1 MKISPLSI
9 LFDKGFSSDKKIY
22 FISGNEITL
31 MQKVK
36 SVIIEKYNKNE
47 KALVKKINSIDDFV
61 DEVGLFENKRL
72 CLVENSKAINIEKLD
87 KIKNSNTDFIFVQE
101 NSQKIKRLKS
111 IILKDKDSYLIDCYD
126 LDKDSKIKIL
136 NHFINVNKL
145 EIDKNIYWAL
155 VEKLDNKYGFLEN
168 DLLKILG
175 IKSKDMT
182 INNIKKVLTVDDSDK
197 DRLFFYLFRKNR
209 EIVELYRDKIVTTSD
224 VNELYYY
231 CRFYCQLIIECKN
244 LEEYDKKIPVYLFK
258 EKNFLLNIYKKYN
271 SKKKK
276 LLLNLLSSTER
287 ILRKDSNL
295 SIIFGLRF
303 LLNIKKITIS

>member
-1 MKISPLSI
+1 MKISPLNI
-9 LFDKGFSSDKKIY
+9 LFNIGFSSDKKIY

-31 MQKVK
+31 MQKIK
-36 SVIIEKYNKNE
+36 SVIIEEYNKNE
-47 KALVKKINSIDDFV
+47 KVSVKKINSIDDFV
-61 DEVGLFENKRL
+61 DEFGLFEDKRL
-72 CLVENSKAINIEKLD
+72 CLVENSKTINIEKLN
-87 KIKNSNTDFIFVQE
+87 KIKNSSTDFIFVQE
-101 NSQKIKRLKS
+101 NSQKIKKLKS

-126 LDKDSKIKIL
+126 LDRDSKIKIL
-136 NHFINVNKL
+136 NHFINLNKL

-168 DLLKILG
+168 DLLKILDL
-175 IKSKDMT
+175 KSKDMN
-182 INNIKKVLTVDDSDK
+182 INNIKKILTVDDTGK
-197 DRLFFYLFRKNR
+197 DMLFFYLFRKNR
-209 EIVELYRDKIVTTSD
+209 EIVELYRDKIITPSD

-244 LEEYDKKIPVYLFK
+244 LEEYNKKIPVYLFK

-276 LLLNLLSSTER
+276 LLLNLLSSTEKL
-287 ILRKDSNL
+287 LRKDSSL

>member
-1 MKISPLSI
+1 MKISPLNI

-31 MQKVK
+31 MQKIK
-36 SVIIEKYNKNE
+36 SVIIEEYNKNE
-47 KALVKKINSIDDFV
+47 KVSVKKINSIDDFV
-61 DEVGLFENKRL
+61 DEFGLFEDKRL
-72 CLVENSKAINIEKLD
+72 CLVENSKTINIEKLN
-87 KIKNSNTDFIFVQE
+87 KIKNSSTDFIFVQE
-101 NSQKIKRLKS
+101 NSQKIKKLKS

-126 LDKDSKIKIL
+126 LDRDSKIKIL
-136 NHFINVNKL
+136 NHFINLNKL

-168 DLLKILG
+168 DLLKILDL
-175 IKSKDMT
+175 KSKDMN
-182 INNIKKVLTVDDSDK
+182 INNIKKILTVDDTGK
-197 DRLFFYLFRKNR
+197 DMLFFYLFRKNR
-209 EIVELYRDKIVTTSD
+209 EIVELYRDKIITPSD

-244 LEEYDKKIPVYLFK
+244 LEEYNKKIPVYLFK

-276 LLLNLLSSTER
+276 LLLNLLSSTEKL
-287 ILRKDSNL
+287 LRKDSSL

>member
-1 MKISPLSI
+1 MKISPLNI

-31 MQKVK
+31 MQKIK
-36 SVIIEKYNKNE
+36 SVIIEEYNKN
-47 KALVKKINSIDDFV
+47 KKVSVKKINSIDDFV
-61 DEVGLFENKRL
+61 DELGLFEDKRL
-72 CLVENSKAINIEKLD
+72 CLVENSKTINIEKLN
-87 KIKNSNTDFIFVQE
+87 KIKNLNTDFIFVQE
-101 NSQKIKRLKS
+101 NSQKIKKLKS
-111 IILKDKDSYLIDCYD
+111 ILLNDKDSYLIDCYD

-136 NHFINVNKL
+136 NHFINLNKL

-168 DLLKILG
+168 DLLKILD
-175 IKSKDMT
+175 IKPKDMN
-182 INNIKKVLTVDDSDK
+182 INNIKKILTVNDSGK
-197 DRLFFYLFRKNR
+197 DGLFFYLFRKNR
-209 EIVELYRDKIVTTSD
+209 EIVELYRDKIITPSD

-244 LEEYDKKIPVYLFK
+244 LDEYNKKIPVYLFK

-276 LLLNLLSSTER
+276 LLLNLLSSTEK
-287 ILRKDSNL
+287 ILRKDSSL

>member
-1 MKISPLSI
+1 MKISPLNI

-31 MQKVK
+31 MQKIK
-36 SVIIEKYNKNE
+36 SVIIEEYNKN
-47 KALVKKINSIDDFV
+47 KKVSVKKINSIDDFV
-61 DEVGLFENKRL
+61 DELGLFEDKRL
-72 CLVENSKAINIEKLD
+72 CLVENSKTINIEKLN
-87 KIKNSNTDFIFVQE
+87 KIKNLNTDFIFVQE
-101 NSQKIKRLKS
+101 NSQKIKKLKS
-111 IILKDKDSYLIDCYD
+111 ILLNDKDSYLIDCYD

-136 NHFINVNKL
+136 NHFINLNKL

-168 DLLKILG
+168 DLLKILD
-175 IKSKDMT
+175 IKPKDMN
-182 INNIKKVLTVDDSDK
+182 INNIKKILTVNDSGK
-197 DRLFFYLFRKNR
+197 DGLFFYLFRKNR
-209 EIVELYRDKIVTTSD
+209 EIVELYRDKIITPSD

-244 LEEYDKKIPVYLFK
+244 LEEYNKKIPVYLFK

-276 LLLNLLSSTER
+276 LLLNLLSSTEK
-287 ILRKDSNL
+287 ILRKDSSL

>member
-1 MKISPLSI
+1 MKISPLNI

-31 MQKVK
+31 MQKIK
-36 SVIIEKYNKNE
+36 SVIIEEYNKNE
-47 KALVKKINSIDDFV
+47 KVSVKKINSIDDFV
-61 DEVGLFENKRL
+61 DEFGLFEDKRL
-72 CLVENSKAINIEKLD
+72 CLVENSKTINIEKLN
-87 KIKNSNTDFIFVQE
+87 KIKNSSTDFIFVQE
-101 NSQKIKRLKS
+101 NSQKIKKLKS

-126 LDKDSKIKIL
+126 LDRDSKIKIL
-136 NHFINVNKL
+136 NHFINLNKL

-168 DLLKILG
+168 DLLKILDL
-175 IKSKDMT
+175 KSKDMN
-182 INNIKKVLTVDDSDK
+182 INNIKKILTVDDTGK
-197 DRLFFYLFRKNR
+197 DVLFFYLFRKNR
-209 EIVELYRDKIVTTSD
+209 EIVELYRDKIITPSD

-244 LEEYDKKIPVYLFK
+244 LEEYNKKIPVYLFK

-276 LLLNLLSSTER
+276 LLLNLLSSTEK
-287 ILRKDSNL
+287 ILRKDSSL